1 MEKRSRSEP
10 QPTLQQEGK
19 EDQGKQDV
27 TTTVDRVRQDVRQD
41 VTTMTTTTTKT
52 TKAGTGY
59 GNSTTTT
66 TGYGGPG

>member
-10 QPTLQQEGK
+10 QPTLQQKGK

-41 VTTMTTTTTKT
+41 VTTMTTTTTK
-52 TKAGTGY
+52 AGTGY